1 MIREL
6 RKFVYTSSHLEGEV
20 TLGYDK
26 ESEYLFFFDLAKSN
40 PTNDQHVSL
49 LRNFPFTL
57 AELKALVGKDKDNR
71 KLIEV
76 VEIVTFTMFWD
87 AYNYK
92 TLSHKIKTERA
103 WNKLSDADQIKAFQF
118 IPKYNKEIGKTGIAK
133 MHAQTYLNSFLWN
146 N

>member
-6 RKFVYTSSHLEGEV
+6 RKFVYTSSHLVGEV
-20 TLGYDK
+20 TVGYDK
-26 ESEYLFFFDLAKSN
+26 VTDILILFDLSKCEFSD
-40 PTNDQHVSL
+40 DQHVAI
-49 LRNFPFTL
+49 LRHFPFTL
-57 AELKALVGKDKDNR
+57 SELKILVGQDMDNR

-76 VEIVTFTMFWD
+76 VEIVTFQMFWD

-118 IPKYNKEIGKTGIAK
+118 ILKYNKEIGKTGIAK
-133 MHAQTYLNSFLWN
+133 MHAQTYLNSYLWN